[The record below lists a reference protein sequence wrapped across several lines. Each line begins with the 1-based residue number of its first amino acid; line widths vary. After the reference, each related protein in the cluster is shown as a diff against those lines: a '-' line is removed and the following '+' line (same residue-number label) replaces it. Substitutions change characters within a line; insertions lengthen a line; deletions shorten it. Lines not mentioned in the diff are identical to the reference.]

1 MSVVRLPRMHP
12 HLLRHTIV
20 KVQGGEEAGG
30 LDLEEDLAVVEPV
43 DVFVLVEGEL
53 GRVGVF
59 GEVGNQLPSDRAR
72 LRSRRALRSSAD
84 TGG

>member
-59 GEVGNQLPSDRAR
+59 GEVGNQLPWT
-72 LRSRRALRSSAD
+72 ALGFAHAVL
-84 TGG
+84 

>member
-1 MSVVRLPRMHP
+1 MDRHCATRRLRRLAEMSVVRLPRMHP

-43 DVFVLVEGEL
+43 DVFVLG
-53 GRVGVF
+53 
-59 GEVGNQLPSDRAR
+59 P
-72 LRSRRALRSSAD
+72 
-84 TGG
+84 